1 MNTTQSLDHDLILVV
16 DLEAT
21 CCDQGTIP
29 VTEME
34 IIEIGAVVARAD
46 GTVLAS
52 FERRVRPVLH
62 TKLTR
67 FCTSLTGIEQ
77 QDVDDAETLPDVLVA
92 MSEWLQ
98 VVAPAGVM
106 QWASWGAYDL
116 RQFQQDLLRHG
127 IAGCLPDQHVNLKKL
142 FAKRWHLKKRPALS
156 TALAL
161 AALQFDGRPHHALD
175 DARNA
180 ARLLPE
186 VLPLISK

>member
-52 FERRVRPVLH
+52 FERRVRPILH
-62 TKLTR
+62 AKLTP
-67 FCTSLTGIEQ
+67 FCTALTGIEQ
-77 QDVDDAETLPDVLVA
+77 QDVDAAETFPAALDA
-92 MSEWLQ
+92 MSEWLEP
-98 VVAPAGVM
+98 VVKVGLAR
-106 QWASWGAYDL
+106 WASWGAYDHK
-116 RQFQQDLLRHG
+116 QFEQDLRRHHL
-127 IAGCLPDQHVNLKKL
+127 AGCLPPEHLNLKKL

-161 AALQFDGRPHHALD
+161 AGLQFDGRPHHALD

-180 ARLLPE
+180 ARLLSV
-186 VLPLISK
+186 VLSPI

>member
-1 MNTTQSLDHDLILVV
+1 MKTSQSLGQDLILVV

-21 CCDQGTIP
+21 CCDRGTIP

-34 IIEIGAVVARAD
+34 IIEVGAVVARSD
-46 GTVLAS
+46 GSVLAS

-62 TKLTR
+62 IKLTQ

-77 QDVDDAETLPDVLVA
+77 RDIDDAETLPAVLAA
-92 MSEWLQ
+92 MSDWLQ
-98 VVAPAGVM
+98 SAAPGGLM
-106 QWASWGAYDL
+106 RWASWGAYDF
-116 RQFQQDLLRHG
+116 RQFQQDLRRHG
-127 IAGCLPDQHVNLKKL
+127 IAGCLPDQHLNLKKL
-142 FAKRWHLKKRPALS
+142 FAKQQCLKKRPALS

-161 AALQFDGRPHHALD
+161 TGLQFDGRPHHALD

-186 VLPLISK
+186 VLPLVSS